1 MAARYSPFV
10 VEPEDIFNM
19 ISTKLRAN
27 TTAVLD
33 ESNRAGLTPHE
44 AAYALAQQRVLEA
57 MRLRRQVPKAAPDKI
72 DVLV

>member
-1 MAARYSPFV
+1 
-10 VEPEDIFNM
+10 M

-33 ESNRAGLTPHE
+33 ESGRAGLTPHE
-44 AAYALAQQRVLEA
+44 AAYALAQKRVLEA
-57 MRLRRQVPKAAPDKI
+57 MRLRRQIPKTATDTI

>member
-1 MAARYSPFV
+1 L
-10 VEPEDIFNM
+10 E
-19 ISTKLRAN
+19 
-27 TTAVLD
+27 